1 MSIYET
7 KTMLQA
13 IEQKKPVFTFL
24 RDTFFPN
31 IETLL
36 TEKAEVDIKKGKR
49 KLAPF
54 VAPRIGGKVMKRE
67 GFKTSVITTPKI
79 APIRVITADDIKKR
93 TPGESVYSTKTPE
106 ERAIVMLANDLVEL
120 DDAIT
125 RREEWMCAQVLLGE
139 VIDIDVEGA
148 TQSIDFGFTNEV
160 ILSAGKKWNA
170 AGTDPLV
177 DLKDWRQK
185 IIKATGKTPDIC
197 IMSDNVVDAFIGN
210 TKVKELLDIQRL
222 NVGAIEPSY
231 QGAGV
236 TFIGK
241 LPSLGLEIY
250 SYTEYYIADD
260 EEETEMQ
267 LIPDGKVIVGA
278 TKSGKRYYGAVTQK
292 EKGSWITYEGIRV
305 PKYTNDDK
313 NEIDELRLTA
323 RPLPT
328 PEDVDSW
335 VVATVL

>member
-54 VAPRIGGKVMKRE
+54 VAPRVGGKVMTRE
-67 GFKTSVITTPKI
+67 GFKTDVITTPKI

-93 TPGESVYSTKTPE
+93 SIGENVYSTKTPE
-106 ERAIVMLANDLVEL
+106 ERAALLLAKDLVEL
-120 DDAIT
+120 DEAIT
-125 RREEWMCAQVLLGE
+125 RREEWMCAQILLGE
-139 VIDIDVEGA
+139 SIDIDIDGIK
-148 TQSIDFGFTNEV
+148 QNIDFGFTNTV
-160 ILSAGKKWNA
+160 TLTGDKLWDASTSK
-170 AGTDPLV
+170 PLA
-177 DLKDWRQK
+177 DLKTWRLQ

-197 IMSDNVVDAFIGN
+197 LMADDVVDTFIEN
-210 TKVKELLDIQRL
+210 EAVQKLLDLQRL
-222 NVGAIEPSY
+222 NIGAIEPSY
-231 QGAGV
+231 QGDGV

-241 LPSLGLEIY
+241 LPSLGLELY
-250 SYTEYYIADD
+250 SYSEYYIDD
-260 EEETEMQ
+260 AGDEQQ
-267 LIPDGKVIVGA
+267 LIPAGKVIVGA
-278 TKSGKRYYGAVTQK
+278 SGSGKRYYGSVTQK
-292 EKGSWITYEGIRV
+292 EKGAWVTYEGTRV
-305 PKYTNDDK
+305 PKYTTDDK
-313 NEIDELRLTA
+313 NEVDELRVTA

-335 VVATVL
+335 LVATVV

>member
-1 MSIYET
+1 MSIYDT
-7 KTMLQA
+7 RTMLQA

-54 VAPRIGGKVMKRE
+54 VAPRVGGKVMTRE
-67 GFKTSVITTPKI
+67 GFKTDVIMTPKI

-93 TPGESVYSTKTPE
+93 TPGENVYSTKTPE
-106 ERAIVMLANDLVEL
+106 ERAAVMLANDLTEL
-120 DDAIT
+120 DEAIT

-139 VIDIDVEGA
+139 AIDIDVEGA
-148 TQSIDFGFTNEV
+148 TQNIDFGFTNKV
-160 ILSAGKKWNA
+160 APTTKWNA
-170 AGTDPLV
+170 TGADPLAN
-177 DLKDWRQK
+177 LKTWRQQV
-185 IIKATGKTPDIC
+185 IKSTGKTPNIC
-197 IMSDNVVDAFIGN
+197 IMSDNVVDVFIKNEGIQ
-210 TKVKELLDIQRL
+210 KLLDIQRL
-222 NVGAIEPSY
+222 NVGAIEPTY
-231 QGAGV
+231 QGQGV
-236 TFIGK
+236 TFVGK

-250 SYTEYYIADD
+250 SYTEYYISDD
-260 EEETEMQ
+260 EDETEAQ

-278 TKSGKRYYGAVTQK
+278 TNSGKRYYGAVTQK
-292 EKGSWITYEGIRV
+292 EKGSWITYEGTRV
-305 PKYTNDDK
+305 PKYTTDDK